1 VGWGIDDESDPAA
14 NARALREAENGL
26 RQARRVADLIR
37 SGVPSGASPLTSA
50 VIAEL
55 NGLAVD
61 GIVSTAGKMRER
73 SDLEISGSRHVVP
86 SHDDVP
92 GLIDAACT
100 FVRDHWADDPILLA
114 SYVLWRICWIHPF
127 DDGNGRTARAA
138 SYLVLCVRLGTELP
152 GSLPVPARIK
162 HAPIAYTRALEAADA
177 AWARGG
183 LDVSAME
190 RLLAFYLDAQVRDA
204 PPVFPP

>member
-61 GIVSTAGKMRER
+61 GIVSTAGK
-73 SDLEISGSRHVVP
+73 D
-86 SHDDVP
+86 
-92 GLIDAACT
+92 
-100 FVRDHWADDPILLA
+100 
-114 SYVLWRICWIHPF
+114 
-127 DDGNGRTARAA
+127 ARAIRPRDQ
-138 SYLVLCVRLGTELP
+138 RLTACGAF
-152 GSLPVPARIK
+152 AR
-162 HAPIAYTRALEAADA
+162 
-177 AWARGG
+177 
-183 LDVSAME
+183 
-190 RLLAFYLDAQVRDA
+190 
-204 PPVFPP
+204 